1 MDNTLQLVKDITSD
15 ICITILLNT
24 HRTKPDKLQDRIAL
38 KNLIQQAHLR
48 LLTFESK
55 ERANFLTDKLKTLE
69 ASINH
74 LENQESL
81 LLFVNE
87 DIATFTRL
95 PITVGNRVVI
105 DTTFA
110 TRDLIRALHLET
122 SYFILVLTEKKARL
136 IEAMNDKLV
145 QEIGKPF
152 PIENTEL
159 FPTLVREKKN
169 ASIQTQYLAE
179 FFNRID
185 KEVNAVRYL
194 HSLQVLICSE
204 TSNFHEYLKIADQK
218 HTIFPVYFKGNHEKE
233 SAQHIVSEAWK
244 VLHKHCIEKENKRLE
259 ELELA
264 LTNGNY
270 LCDINEIW
278 EAIPEG
284 RIQTLFL
291 EENLF
296 QSARITQNSL
306 VLVGDEE
313 RNMQDVVDDIYDEII
328 EANLNHGGDVV
339 FLPDGSLKKYNGFA
353 AITRY

>member
-1 MDNTLQLVKDITSD
+1 MDNTLQLVKDISSD

-24 HRTKPDKLQDRIAL
+24 HRTKPDKFQDRIAL
-38 KNLIQQAHLR
+38 KNLIQQANTR
-48 LLTFESK
+48 LLRFETK
-55 ERANFLTDKLKTLE
+55 QKAQQLTEKLRKLE

-74 LENQESL
+74 QENQESL
-81 LLFVNE
+81 LLFVNN
-87 DIATFTRL
+87 DIATYTRL
-95 PITVGNRVVI
+95 PISVGNRVVI

-110 TRDLIRALHLET
+110 TRDLIRALHFET
-122 SYFILVLTEKKARL
+122 NYLILVLTEKKARL
-136 IEAMNDKLV
+136 VEAMSDKLV
-145 QEIGKPF
+145 QEIGNPF
-152 PIENTEL
+152 PIENTDL

-169 ASIQTQYLAE
+169 ASIQTQYIAE

-185 KEVNAVRYL
+185 KEVNSIRYL
-194 HSLQVLICSE
+194 QALPVLICSE
-204 TSNFHEYLKIADQK
+204 ASNYHEYLKIADQK
-218 HTIFPVYFKGNHEKE
+218 HTIYPVYLKGNHEKE
-233 SAQHIVSEAWK
+233 TAQHIVSNSWK
-244 VLHKHCIEKENKRLE
+244 ILHKHCLEKERKRLE

-278 EAIPEG
+278 NVIPHG
-284 RIQTLFL
+284 RVQTLFL

-296 QSARITQNSL
+296 QSAKITENL
-306 VLVGDEE
+306 LILVGEE
-313 RNMQDVVDDIYDEII
+313 DRNLFDVVDDIYDELI

>member
-1 MDNTLQLVKDITSD
+1 MDNTLQLVKDIKSD
-15 ICITILLNT
+15 VCISILLNT
-24 HRTKPDKLQDRIAL
+24 HRVKPEKLQDRIGL
-38 KNLIQQAHLR
+38 KNLIQQANAR
-48 LLTFESK
+48 LLTFETK
-55 ERANFLTDKLKTLE
+55 ERAEFLTEKLRKLE

-87 DIATFTRL
+87 EIATYTRL
-95 PITVGNRVVI
+95 PISVGNRVVI

-110 TRDLIRALHLET
+110 TRDLIRALHYET
-122 SYFILVLTEKKARL
+122 NYLILVLTEKKARL
-136 IEAMNDKLV
+136 LEALSEKLV

-152 PIENTEL
+152 PIENSDL
-159 FPTLVREKKN
+159 FPTMVREKKN
-169 ASIQTQYLAE
+169 ASIQTHYLAE
-179 FFNRID
+179 FYNRID
-185 KEVNAVRYL
+185 KEVNAIRYL
-194 HSLQVLICSE
+194 HNLPVFICTES
-204 TSNFHEYLKIADQK
+204 SNFHEYLKIADQK
-218 HTIFPVYFKGNHEKE
+218 HTIFPVYMKGNHEKE
-233 SAQHIVSEAWK
+233 TSQHIVTESWK
-244 VLHKHCIEKENKRLE
+244 ILHKHCIEKENKRLE

-296 QSARITQNSL
+296 QSAQITKNAL
-306 VLVGDEE
+306 ILVGEE
-313 RNMQDVVDDIYDEII
+313 DRNLQNVVDDIYDELI

-339 FLPDGSLKKYNGFA
+339 FLPDGSLKKFNGFA

>member
-24 HRTKPDKLQDRIAL
+24 HRTKPDKMQDRIVL
-38 KNLIQQAHLR
+38 KNLIQQASSR
-48 LLTFESK
+48 LLTFETK
-55 ERANFLTDKLKTLE
+55 EKAEFLTNKLRKIE
-69 ASINH
+69 DSINH

-81 LLFVNE
+81 LIFVNE
-87 DIATFTRL
+87 NIATYTRL
-95 PITVGNRVVI
+95 PISVGNRVVI

-110 TRDLIRALHLET
+110 TRDLIRALHAET
-122 SYFILVLTEKKARL
+122 NYFILVLSEKKARL
-136 IEAMNDKLV
+136 IHAMSDKLV
-145 QEIGKPF
+145 QEIAKPF
-152 PIENTEL
+152 PIQNTEL
-159 FPTLVREKKN
+159 YPTLVREKKN

-185 KEVNAVRYL
+185 KEVNAIRYL
-194 HSLQVLICSE
+194 HPLPVLICSE
-204 TSNFHEYLKIADQK
+204 ASNFHEYLKIADQK
-218 HTIFPVYFKGNHEKE
+218 HTIYPIYFKGNHEKE
-233 SAQHIVSEAWK
+233 SAQHIVTESWK
-244 VLHKHCIEKENKRLE
+244 ILQKHCLEKERKRLE

-270 LCDINEIW
+270 ICDINEIW
-278 EAIPEG
+278 GAIPEG

-296 QSARITQNSL
+296 QSARITNNAL
-306 VLVGDEE
+306 ILVGEE
-313 RNMQDVVDDIYDEII
+313 DRNLEDVVDDIYDELI

-339 FLPDGSLKKYNGFA
+339 FLPDGSLKKFNGFA

>member
-1 MDNTLQLVKDITSD
+1 MDSTLQLVKDITSD
-15 ICITILLNT
+15 ICITILVNT
-24 HRTKPDKLQDRIAL
+24 HRAKPDKLQDRIAL
-38 KNLIQQAHLR
+38 KNLIQQANTR
-48 LLTFESK
+48 LLRFETK
-55 ERANFLTDKLKTLE
+55 QKAEQLTDKLRKLE
-69 ASINH
+69 DSINH

-81 LLFVNE
+81 LLFVNN

-95 PITVGNRVVI
+95 PISVGNRVVI

-110 TRDLIRALHLET
+110 TRDLIRALHLQT
-122 SYFILVLTEKKARL
+122 NYLILVLTEKKARL
-136 IEAMNDKLV
+136 IEAMSDKLV
-145 QEIGKPF
+145 QEIGNPF
-152 PIENTEL
+152 PIENTDL
-159 FPTLVREKKN
+159 FPTLVGEKKN

-185 KEVNAVRYL
+185 KEVKAIRYL
-194 HSLQVLICSE
+194 HPLTVLICSE
-204 TSNFHEYLKIADQK
+204 TSNYHEFLKVADQK
-218 HTIFPVYFKGNHEKE
+218 HTIYPVYFKGNHEKE
-233 SAQHIVSEAWK
+233 SAQHIVTESWK
-244 VLHKHCIEKENKRLE
+244 ILHKHCLEKERKRIE

-296 QSARITQNSL
+296 QSARITANSL
-306 VLVGDEE
+306 ILVGEDD
-313 RNMQDVVDDIYDEII
+313 RNLHDVVDDIYDELI

-339 FLPDGSLKKYNGFA
+339 FLPDGSLKKHNGFA

>member
-1 MDNTLQLVKDITSD
+1 MDSTLQLVKDITSD

-24 HRTKPDKLQDRIAL
+24 HRSKPDKLQDRIAL
-38 KNLIQQAHLR
+38 KNLIEQASTR
-48 LLTFESK
+48 LLTFETEHK
-55 ERANFLTDKLKTLE
+55 AEQLTEKLRKLE
-69 ASINH
+69 DSINH

-81 LLFVNE
+81 LLFVNN

-122 SYFILVLTEKKARL
+122 NYLILVLTEKKARL
-136 IEAMNDKLV
+136 IEAVSDKLI
-145 QEIGKPF
+145 QEIGNPF
-152 PIENTEL
+152 PLENSGL
-159 FPTLVREKKN
+159 FPTLVKEKKN
-169 ASIQTQYLAE
+169 ASIQTQYLSE

-185 KEVNAVRYL
+185 KEVNAIRYL
-194 HSLQVLICSE
+194 HPLPIFICSE
-204 TSNFHEYLKIADQK
+204 ASNYHEYLKIADQK
-218 HTIFPVYFKGNHEKE
+218 HIIYPVYLKGNHEKE
-233 SAQHIVSEAWK
+233 SAKHIVIESWK
-244 VLHKHCIEKENKRLE
+244 ILQKHCLEKERKRIE

-278 EAIPEG
+278 ESIPEG

-296 QSARITQNSL
+296 QSAQITNDSL
-306 VLVGDEE
+306 ILVGEE
-313 RNMQDVVDDIYDEII
+313 DRNLYDVVDDIYDELI

-339 FLPDGSLKKYNGFA
+339 FLPDGALKKYNGFA